1 MQNSLQKVMLLF
13 LCFSL
18 LRILCYPGQTAGASE
33 YPAALN
39 NANQSHLSSIVS
51 PSNMISD
58 FDARL
63 AIARNLSYN
72 NKNLNEA
79 VDEYNILIKENP
91 DNPELF
97 AEAADIEAQLGHVK
111 QCRDLYI
118 RALDITNH
126 NETFLLRFAD
136 CMNSWGDF
144 YCSEKI
150 YRNYI
155 KNHPE
160 AHDMVLKL
168 ASILASSQ
176 RYEEAEGIY
185 RAESPWPHLTILKRY
200 SYRGMHW
207 YI

>member
-1 MQNSLQKVMLLF
+1 MMPDNYILKQNSLQKGTLLF
-13 LCFSL
+13 LCF
-18 LRILCYPGQTAGASE
+18 LRILSYQGKAAKASE
-33 YPAALN
+33 YPEALN
-39 NANQSHLSSIVS
+39 NANLSHVSSIVS

-72 NKNLNEA
+72 NKTLNNA

-91 DNPELF
+91 DNPELL

-111 QCRDLYI
+111 QCRDLYSK
-118 RALDITNH
+118 ALDMTNH

-144 YCSEKI
+144 YRSEKI

-160 AHDMVLKL
+160 AYDTVLKL
-168 ASILASSQ
+168 ASTLAS
-176 RYEEAEGIY
+176 
-185 RAESPWPHLTILKRY
+185 
-200 SYRGMHW
+200 
-207 YI
+207 